1 MKKYYKIINYNEYI
15 GLSVFYG
22 DTFSA
27 TETSGI
33 VVGKQNHGEIFEI
46 TEEEYLIWKERI
58 ANPDM
63 ETYFPGIF
71 PGIGVVDEATRKIIV
86 AKQAE
91 GYKIYCEQQCEAQR
105 INFKLAQRDAE
116 AIGEDHEATFTSK
129 HPEVSE
135 AVKTL
140 LFSEVRLTQA
150 KAAKKKAK

>member
-1 MKKYYKIINYNEYI
+1 MTKFYTNGKLDDPSGTGVSLN
-15 GLSVFYG
+15 VFEDGAIALNNGKETYG
-22 DTFSA
+22 YL
-27 TETSGI
+27 G
-33 VVGKQNHGEIFEI
+33 VEI
-46 TEEEYLIWKERI
+46 TEEEYLVWKARI
-58 ANPDM
+58 ANPDK

-135 AVKTL
+135 DVKAL
-140 LFSEVRLTQA
+140 LFADQRAA
-150 KAAKKKAK
+150 KVKPAKKK